1 MPRSTRKLN
10 SKHGGGRKSAAPSSG
25 FKPAHTPSHAKKS
38 PNVSN
43 MEREDFVPVTMPA
56 TPKRPSMK
64 KKKRTL
70 RKVVIGILIAV
81 LVLGAGG
88 AAAAAL
94 YVNQLNSAI
103 GIQDQEQA
111 IAIDEVLSPV
121 VSDEPFYMM
130 IIGSDSRD
138 DDMGQRSD
146 TNIVA
151 RIDPTT
157 STITLISIPRDTA
170 INIDGNVEKF
180 NAAYNYDGAQGA
192 IEAANELLGV
202 KMSHY
207 VEVDF
212 AGLVDLIDSVGGVE
226 VDVPMRIEDADAGGT
241 IEAGVQ
247 TLDGE
252 DALIFARSRSY
263 TTGDFQRSTNQR
275 ILIEGF
281 INKVMDIPATEI
293 PGLVKEV
300 AKCITT
306 DMDLTDIL
314 GYVQM
319 FQDSENLTIYST
331 MIPSTTAD
339 HNKVSY
345 VVCDIASLQKMMEVV
360 NEGGDPSSVVKD
372 ETISSSEEAEEL
384 GESGIPIYV
393 ETDIANG
400 TIQPTE

>member
-1 MPRSTRKLN
+1 MPRSTRKLA
-10 SKHGGGRKSAAPSSG
+10 SKHGGGKRSATYGSG
-25 FKPAHTPSHAKKS
+25 RRPSHAPSHAARTSS
-38 PNVSN
+38 PSN
-43 MEREDFVPVTMPA
+43 EEQQGFASVAQGRSFNRPPV
-56 TPKRPSMK
+56 
-64 KKKRTL
+64 KKKRSV
-70 RKVVIGILIAV
+70 RKVILGILIAL
-81 LVLGAGG
+81 LVLGGG
-88 AAAAAL
+88 TAAAATL
-94 YVNQLNSAI
+94 YINQLNNAI

-111 IAIDEVLSPV
+111 MAIDEVLSPV

-130 IIGSDSRD
+130 IIGSDTRND
-138 DDMGQRSD
+138 DAGQRSD

-151 RIDPTT
+151 RIDPATT
-157 STITLISIPRDTA
+157 TVTLISIPRDTA
-170 INIDGNVEKF
+170 IDIDGSVEKF

-212 AGLVDLIDSVGGVE
+212 SGLVDLIDQVGGVE

-252 DALIFARSRSY
+252 DALVFARSRSY

-275 ILIEGF
+275 ILIEAF
-281 INKVMDIPATEI
+281 MNKVMDIPATEL
-293 PGLVKEV
+293 PGLVKKV

-306 DMDLTDIL
+306 DMSLNDIL

-319 FQDSENLTIYST
+319 FQDANNLTVYSA
-331 MIPSTTAD
+331 MVPSTTAD
-339 HNKVSY
+339 HNGVSY
-345 VVCDIASLQKMMEVV
+345 VVCNVASLQEMMRVV
-360 NEGGDPSSVVKD
+360 NEGGDPSTVVTD
-372 ETISSSEEAEEL
+372 ETITSSKEAEEL
-384 GESGIPIYV
+384 GESGIPVYV

-400 TIQPTE
+400 TIPAEG